1 MEPISQ
7 IHSKTV
13 VLPFDDID
21 TDQIIPARYLTTTS
35 KAGLGKH
42 LFNDWRYLPDGTD
55 RPDFVLNEPQ
65 NRGASV
71 LVGGHNFG
79 CGSSR
84 EHAPWALVDFGFRAV
99 VSTEFADIFKNNAL
113 KNGLVPVTVD
123 AESHRWLLEHPGAE
137 VTVDLDSSTI
147 TLPDGK
153 RVEFPIDSFARYC
166 LMNGVDQLG
175 FLLDKQADIT
185 AYEQARA

>member
-1 MEPISQ
+1 MDPITQ
-7 IHSKTV
+7 FRSKTV

-21 TDQIIPARYLTTTS
+21 TDQIIPARYLTTTT
-35 KAGLGKH
+35 KTGLGKH
-42 LFNDWRYLPDGTD
+42 LFNDWRYLPDGSD
-55 RPDFVLNEPQ
+55 RPDFALNRPE

-99 VSTEFADIFKNNAL
+99 VSTEFADIFRNNAL
-113 KNGLVPVTVD
+113 KNGLVPVIVD
-123 AESHRWLLEHPGAE
+123 PETHRWLLEHPGAE
-137 VTVDLDSSTI
+137 VTVDLDTSTI
-147 TLPDGK
+147 ALPDGK
-153 RVEFPIDSFARYC
+153 RVKFPIDKFARFC

-175 FLLDKQADIT
+175 FLLDKHADIT
-185 AYEQARA
+185 AYEQARP